1 MSVCY
6 RRRRLLLLSLATSG
20 MDLSCRRHHHWNPLL
35 IHSVFAASSARSP
48 LDSIESTS
56 RCSYSSSQSNQNA
69 DRTMLSA
76 LQSQLSMLL
85 RAKILIPPHL
95 KQRQNHL
102 IPEPPTTSNLPA
114 ALDSPD
120 LSYGQDQRPAQ
131 DAYPDRTVSLDCIIG
146 LIQRINSVQ
155 AATDAKHDMIQSVLS
170 CLQRC
175 RISLNMILQTA
186 YTLPAM
192 ASISSHAAAVQTLQE
207 IASRGRFQLDILIY
221 TYVLG
226 ALCRYAPENS
236 NDPQQFADA
245 LPKPWIDQTY
255 IAVLSWQLKTKRIA
269 EFHALVDLYRYE
281 RQSQHALGPGL
292 VNAGVGSAVAALPL
306 EIYALQIQAASWAG
320 RFEQLSAVIEEMT
333 RKGVVPDVPFLSI
346 LAKSYAM
353 AGDEP
358 AVREILCRTLQ
369 MATKGSQRSEV
380 SIWKSI
386 IEGARKHQ
394 MLRLVD
400 EGVTVL
406 LGFGHVYPAVLTFNA
421 ALSACIRCQRAG
433 HAIKYFETMLRSK
446 VAPNY
451 VTVGIM
457 MNAMRLSR
465 GPALR
470 NLKRARD
477 AFLKIETPNA
487 NAFDAMAMASLHLE
501 HTPKDSQRALDQLYE
516 TMQRLS
522 LQAMYDGLC
531 RTNSPRADIRQD
543 TVMIKGYTQSWGLDQ
558 DSFSVNEPDD
568 TVSNPHSN
576 ERVGMAN
583 PSEAGEANEV
593 SPVSGGS
600 SAHLSDMDVSER
612 VLRIWN
618 THSVADRLGHPKFC
632 LAFFEWCCIS
642 ENHVLLLSQWQLLR
656 SYERSSALVSMMYSD
671 NQDGSVNN
679 SVEMHPHS
687 EIGEGDSRL
696 TTIDPPPVSDFLYSK
711 LFDLLL
717 MHGRLQQAV
726 NVVTVDMVLDRAKPT
741 IKLAMH
747 VLNRLHL
754 NNKMDAL
761 DVVWQT
767 WVREYPEVTARV
779 LLDEPRVPIVSASST
794 SSSHL
799 SYRHPDSPSTAMSAS
814 GSTTTAQFHSV
825 LLAHPSTASAS
836 TVSSIVSLSHVPG
849 AASNAAS
856 MLIDFRP
863 GRRGLPSG
871 LVAHGSSSYTEA
883 PLTIADSYEDDLD
896 QGKSGYSLGGL
907 FGTGGAYSTSTSRR
921 QTYDDGY
928 DGYDDDSDDDDDDSQ
943 NSDGQSRSQLLG
955 MRGPFFSHG
964 PKSKAFASVDPLFQ
978 PLIASS
984 IEDQDS
990 SIYIEPE
997 RRPYNDVSV
1006 TFVYM
1011 AAVLF
1016 MLIWGIISATNSGSL
1031 PPSSIIS
1038 KTLYFAF
1045 FESSAT
1051 IILLTLV
1058 SVIVGAIWLAT
1069 LSHFARPI
1077 IYFTAVA
1084 IPSSILLVSTITL
1097 FVSLSASYT
1106 QKTPDT
1112 LSEIQAMI
1120 VIAFFGIAV
1129 AVWLGMYIWRRR
1141 SMVDTMTHI
1150 IELSCD
1156 ILHLNPSLFGLS
1168 VALMVAHALFS
1179 AIWLVLFSR
1188 LFLVGSITVDPSGD
1202 VSTPGFVPS
1211 KNTPM
1216 IAVFFVVMYFWTS
1229 AIFQNLEKTTVAS
1242 VVGGWY
1248 FQDLADSPTHDSD
1261 QTWRNFK
1268 HVSTR
1273 SFGPIA
1279 FASLV
1284 LGAIQAIKYLIS
1296 KILNTGLTGDSFMDS
1311 AYSCTRLFRR
1321 NLILGLVTQSVA
1333 KIIGVL
1339 GRALVAATIGLAVF
1353 WGTVNRTS
1361 AGVGTGGNEWVVAGV
1376 STIVPYYVMGVLTRV
1391 VENTIDSTFICYL
1404 IDLDTNSCHCEGAH
1418 RIFSESLS

>member
-102 IPEPPTTSNLPA
+102 IPEPPTTSNHLPA

-369 MATKGSQRSEV
+369 MATKGSQRSGSASHDVPSSVPTRYPYLPVREFIADPDSDTFYRSRSATLPIEV

-470 NLKRARD
+470 NLKRSLLTVLKSASMSKSIGGHILQVLYAGLCDDLPGARD

-522 LQAMYDGLC
+522 VVPSDLFFSIAIDSLKTLADEPLLCVWIDRAKASHVPLWTTSIRVLRYYTHIKPDLVQLQAMYDGLC

-558 DSFSVNEPDD
+558 DSSSVNEPDD

-600 SAHLSDMDVSER
+600 AAHLSDMDVSER

-642 ENHVLLLSQWQLLR
+642 ENHALLLSQWQLLR

-779 LLDEPRVPIVSASST
+779 LLDEPR
-794 SSSHL
+794 
-799 SYRHPDSPSTAMSAS
+799 
-814 GSTTTAQFHSV
+814 
-825 LLAHPSTASAS
+825 
-836 TVSSIVSLSHVPG
+836 
-849 AASNAAS
+849 
-856 MLIDFRP
+856 
-863 GRRGLPSG
+863 
-871 LVAHGSSSYTEA
+871 
-883 PLTIADSYEDDLD
+883 YE
-896 QGKSGYSLGGL
+896 K
-907 FGTGGAYSTSTSRR
+907 R
-921 QTYDDGY
+921 Q
-928 DGYDDDSDDDDDDSQ
+928 
-943 NSDGQSRSQLLG
+943 
-955 MRGPFFSHG
+955 
-964 PKSKAFASVDPLFQ
+964 
-978 PLIASS
+978 
-984 IEDQDS
+984 
-990 SIYIEPE
+990 
-997 RRPYNDVSV
+997 
-1006 TFVYM
+1006 
-1011 AAVLF
+1011 
-1016 MLIWGIISATNSGSL
+1016 
-1031 PPSSIIS
+1031 
-1038 KTLYFAF
+1038 
-1045 FESSAT
+1045 
-1051 IILLTLV
+1051 
-1058 SVIVGAIWLAT
+1058 
-1069 LSHFARPI
+1069 
-1077 IYFTAVA
+1077 
-1084 IPSSILLVSTITL
+1084 
-1097 FVSLSASYT
+1097 
-1106 QKTPDT
+1106 
-1112 LSEIQAMI
+1112 
-1120 VIAFFGIAV
+1120 
-1129 AVWLGMYIWRRR
+1129 
-1141 SMVDTMTHI
+1141 
-1150 IELSCD
+1150 
-1156 ILHLNPSLFGLS
+1156 
-1168 VALMVAHALFS
+1168 
-1179 AIWLVLFSR
+1179 
-1188 LFLVGSITVDPSGD
+1188 
-1202 VSTPGFVPS
+1202 
-1211 KNTPM
+1211 
-1216 IAVFFVVMYFWTS
+1216 
-1229 AIFQNLEKTTVAS
+1229 
-1242 VVGGWY
+1242 
-1248 FQDLADSPTHDSD
+1248 
-1261 QTWRNFK
+1261 
-1268 HVSTR
+1268 
-1273 SFGPIA
+1273 
-1279 FASLV
+1279 
-1284 LGAIQAIKYLIS
+1284 
-1296 KILNTGLTGDSFMDS
+1296 
-1311 AYSCTRLFRR
+1311 
-1321 NLILGLVTQSVA
+1321 
-1333 KIIGVL
+1333 
-1339 GRALVAATIGLAVF
+1339 
-1353 WGTVNRTS
+1353 
-1361 AGVGTGGNEWVVAGV
+1361 
-1376 STIVPYYVMGVLTRV
+1376 
-1391 VENTIDSTFICYL
+1391 
-1404 IDLDTNSCHCEGAH
+1404 
-1418 RIFSESLS
+1418 

>member
-1 MSVCY
+1 MN
-6 RRRRLLLLSLATSG
+6 LSLPSTPPPPSTTTATATTTTTATATTATSNYNTTTAVG
-20 MDLSCRRHHHWNPLL
+20 VDRQTTPLQ
-35 IHSVFAASSARSP
+35 ASP
-48 LDSIESTS
+48 LFI
-56 RCSYSSSQSNQNA
+56 
-69 DRTMLSA
+69 
-76 LQSQLSMLL
+76 
-85 RAKILIPPHL
+85 
-95 KQRQNHL
+95 
-102 IPEPPTTSNLPA
+102 
-114 ALDSPD
+114 
-120 LSYGQDQRPAQ
+120 
-131 DAYPDRTVSLDCIIG
+131 
-146 LIQRINSVQ
+146 
-155 AATDAKHDMIQSVLS
+155 
-170 CLQRC
+170 
-175 RISLNMILQTA
+175 
-186 YTLPAM
+186 
-192 ASISSHAAAVQTLQE
+192 
-207 IASRGRFQLDILIY
+207 
-221 TYVLG
+221 
-226 ALCRYAPENS
+226 
-236 NDPQQFADA
+236 
-245 LPKPWIDQTY
+245 
-255 IAVLSWQLKTKRIA
+255 
-269 EFHALVDLYRYE
+269 
-281 RQSQHALGPGL
+281 
-292 VNAGVGSAVAALPL
+292 
-306 EIYALQIQAASWAG
+306 
-320 RFEQLSAVIEEMT
+320 
-333 RKGVVPDVPFLSI
+333 
-346 LAKSYAM
+346 
-353 AGDEP
+353 
-358 AVREILCRTLQ
+358 
-369 MATKGSQRSEV
+369 
-380 SIWKSI
+380 
-386 IEGARKHQ
+386 
-394 MLRLVD
+394 
-400 EGVTVL
+400 
-406 LGFGHVYPAVLTFNA
+406 
-421 ALSACIRCQRAG
+421 
-433 HAIKYFETMLRSK
+433 
-446 VAPNY
+446 
-451 VTVGIM
+451 
-457 MNAMRLSR
+457 
-465 GPALR
+465 
-470 NLKRARD
+470 
-477 AFLKIETPNA
+477 
-487 NAFDAMAMASLHLE
+487 
-501 HTPKDSQRALDQLYE
+501 
-516 TMQRLS
+516 
-522 LQAMYDGLC
+522 
-531 RTNSPRADIRQD
+531 
-543 TVMIKGYTQSWGLDQ
+543 
-558 DSFSVNEPDD
+558 
-568 TVSNPHSN
+568 
-576 ERVGMAN
+576 
-583 PSEAGEANEV
+583 
-593 SPVSGGS
+593 
-600 SAHLSDMDVSER
+600 
-612 VLRIWN
+612 
-618 THSVADRLGHPKFC
+618 
-632 LAFFEWCCIS
+632 
-642 ENHVLLLSQWQLLR
+642 
-656 SYERSSALVSMMYSD
+656 
-671 NQDGSVNN
+671 
-679 SVEMHPHS
+679 
-687 EIGEGDSRL
+687 
-696 TTIDPPPVSDFLYSK
+696 
-711 LFDLLL
+711 
-717 MHGRLQQAV
+717 
-726 NVVTVDMVLDRAKPT
+726 
-741 IKLAMH
+741 
-747 VLNRLHL
+747 
-754 NNKMDAL
+754 
-761 DVVWQT
+761 
-767 WVREYPEVTARV
+767 
-779 LLDEPRVPIVSASST
+779 RVPIVSASST

-849 AASNAAS
+849 AASNADVDADVNAAS
-856 MLIDFRP
+856 NAASNVSFSRSPPVSDFRP

-1120 VIAFFGIAV
+1120 VIAFFGIAI

-1296 KILNTGLTGDSFMDS
+1296 KIRNRASRGSSFMRYLLSCLSLVSNLIDDLSGYALVNTGLTGDSFMDS